1 MCESVGRGLPGQPS
15 DPKFDAVWCAVQIPI
30 AMLGLLFFDA
40 RWSPQNVASILVGLL
55 AGVIFVRAKQL
66 ETQGAAPGGTPK
78 ADLTAE
84 LRPKAGSPLAA

>member
-1 MCESVGRGLPGQPS
+1 ML
-15 DPKFDAVWCAVQIPI
+15 QIPI

-66 ETQGAAPGGTPK
+66 ETQIAPIGTPR
-78 ADLTAE
+78 ADLSAE
-84 LRPKAGSPLAA
+84 LRPKANSPLSA